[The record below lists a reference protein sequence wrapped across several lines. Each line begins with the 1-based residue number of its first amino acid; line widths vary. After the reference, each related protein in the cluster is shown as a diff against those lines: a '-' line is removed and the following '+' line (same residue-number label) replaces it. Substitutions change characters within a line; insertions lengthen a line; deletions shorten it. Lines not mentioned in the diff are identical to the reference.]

1 MSDPRFTLGGA
12 LVRALGLK
20 NVKSIAFKCDIEDV
34 AVLAVEQY
42 LTDEQEQ
49 ALCKVIRTFTV
60 TLDSTQP
67 AAMAPLGEVEARGGR
82 LENQYLP
89 GSLPPHCT
97 DTTDAAPAPAGP
109 IAG

>member
-1 MSDPRFTLGGA
+1 MSEPRFTLGGA

-20 NVKSIAFKCDIEDV
+20 NVKSIAFKCDVEDV

-49 ALCKVIRTFTV
+49 ALYKVLRTFDV
-60 TLDSTQP
+60 TLVSTQP
-67 AAMAPLGEVEARGGR
+67 AAMEPPGEVEARGGR

-89 GSLPPHCT
+89 GSLPHHCT
-97 DTTDAAPAPAGP
+97 DTTDEVSAPAGQ